1 MFQFKRVSTVTS
13 LKVSGPGMLGT
24 VNVNTGATSAVLTIY
39 DAESASGSP
48 VAVIDA
54 SAPISR
60 GYFIYCHNGIFV
72 DLSGGNADV
81 TIGHT

>member
-1 MFQFKRVSTVTS
+1 MW
-13 LKVSGPGMLGT
+13 T

-39 DAESASGSP
+39 NSATASGTP
-48 VAVIDA
+48 VAIIDA

-60 GYFIYCHNGIFV
+60 CYGVYCPDGIFV

-81 TIGHT
+81 TVGYA